1 MVYKVDNYNY
11 IQHTVDLVHQVDQDG
26 VVDNQELHCLA
37 VEVAYQDRVV
47 DIEEHRMVDNYRV
60 GNLLVAVHTVQHYY
74 KVDKLLIDL
83 LADLVEEAQ
92 QLEDNLIEDVDYRM
106 LVEEYMYLVLVE
118 EVVVV
123 VVVAVVMLVMDM
135 LVPMDHL
142 VDGMLIQKQ
151 MVPDNLDHMMLVLLA
166 DEHMVM
172 ELVLEYMMLV
182 LLLVLMLLVLVIK
195 TMQLMMVLMMVGVVL
210 ELEDT
215 VSNCL
220 ESFNILIKGTSKSS
234 RENHGKIKTTILTN
248 KKQTTLQQRNS

>member
-1 MVYKVDNYNY
+1 
-11 IQHTVDLVHQVDQDG
+11 
-26 VVDNQELHCLA
+26 
-37 VEVAYQDRVV
+37 
-47 DIEEHRMVDNYRV
+47 MVDNHMV
-60 GNLLVAVHTVQHYY
+60 GNLLVAVHIVQYYY
-74 KVDKLLIDL
+74 KVDKLKIDL
-83 LADLVEEAQ
+83 KVDLFEEAQ
-92 QLEDNLIEDVDYRM
+92 QLEDNLIEDGDCRM
-106 LVEEYMYLVLVE
+106 LEEEYMYLVLVE

-123 VVVAVVMLVMDM
+123 VAAAVMLVMDM

-182 LLLVLMLLVLVIK
+182 LLLGLMLLVLVIE
-195 TMQLMMVLMMVGVVL
+195 TMQLMMVLMMVGVEL

-220 ESFNILIKGTSKSS
+220 ESFKLFYKFWVCRPGRI
-234 RENHGKIKTTILTN
+234 
-248 KKQTTLQQRNS
+248 